1 MTEEDLLKPESFRDT
16 ASTVTLD
23 GDRKWIHALQPKG
36 FLYKI
41 RNLLSSFYLIAFFAI
56 PFIKI
61 NGNPLLLFNFPK
73 GEFIILGKIFW
84 PQDFF
89 IFAIGMLAMIV
100 FVVLFTVIFGR
111 LFCGWACPQTI
122 FMEIIFR
129 RIEWWIEGSPA
140 QQLKLKHAPW
150 TVQKIFK
157 KTLKHVIFFVVS
169 LIIAHTFLSYIVG
182 IEEVMK
188 YIQSPIFD
196 HINLFMG
203 VIAFTLLFYSVYAFV
218 REIVC
223 TTICPYGRLQGVMF
237 DKDTILVAYDYNRG
251 EPRGHIKKDEIEV
264 KGDCID
270 CKKCVQVCPTGI
282 DIRNGVQLDCVGCT
296 ACIDACDEVM
306 DKIGRPQKLIRY
318 ASENE
323 LEKGKKFQFTRKV
336 KAYIAV
342 LVLLLGLMLS
352 LILTRKNIE
361 MYVSRAPGQLFQE
374 VDGKIVNM
382 YEAKIYNKSREN
394 RNAEIQLHDLK
405 GEIEL
410 IGAQDIM
417 LKKENIN
424 QLVFLVKLA
433 PEDVPKRS
441 IDLDIDIKVDGEV
454 IQTVNTNFLG
464 PFK

>member
-1 MTEEDLLKPESFRDT
+1 MTEEELMKPNSFRDT

-41 RNLLSSFYLIAFFAI
+41 RNLLSSFYLLAFFAI
-56 PFIKI
+56 PFIKV
-61 NGNPLLLFNFPK
+61 NGNPLMLFNFPK

-89 IFAIGMLAMIV
+89 IFAIGMLAFIV
-100 FVVLFTVIFGR
+100 FIVLFTVIFGR

-129 RIEWWIEGSPA
+129 RIEWWIEGSPT
-140 QQLKLKHAPW
+140 QQLKLKKAPW
-150 TVQKIFK
+150 TAQKIFK
-157 KTLKHVIFFVVS
+157 KGLKHIIFL
-169 LIIAHTFLSYIVG
+169 LISFLIAHTFLSYILGVD
-182 IEEVMK
+182 EVLK
-188 YIQSPIFD
+188 IIRGSISD
-196 HINLFMG
+196 HINLFIG
-203 VIAFTLLFYSVYAFV
+203 LVVFTLLFYSVYAFV

-251 EPRGHIKKDEIEV
+251 EPRGYIKKEESTT

-270 CKKCVQVCPTGI
+270 CRKCVQVCPTGI

-306 DKIGRPQKLIRY
+306 HKIGRPQKLIRY

-323 LEKGKKFQFTRKV
+323 LEKGKKFQFTRRV
-336 KAYIAV
+336 KAYIVV
-342 LVLLLGLMLS
+342 LVLLVGLMLS
-352 LILTRKNIE
+352 LILTRRNVDL
-361 MYVSRAPGQLFQE
+361 YVSRAPGQLFQE

-382 YEAKIYNKSREN
+382 YQAKIYNKSREDK
-394 RNAEIQLHDLK
+394 NAELALHDLK
-405 GEIEL
+405 GDIEI
-410 IGAQDIM
+410 IGAQDLV
-417 LKKENIN
+417 LKKESIN
-424 QLVFLVKLA
+424 QVVFLVKLP
-433 PEDVPKRS
+433 PEEVAKRS
-441 IDLDIDIKVDGEV
+441 INLKLDIKSNGE
-454 IQTVNTNFLG
+454 ILQTIETKFLG